1 MGQRGARAVRGRSQ
15 QGSRARGPARPG
27 PRGSVDPRAGWQ
39 RFARPWV
46 AAAVLAGTLTLGVGA
61 PASAQPSGYPS
72 AVIPT
77 QPGPPQPEHLG
88 ASRYQKL
95 HPNAAPAGANDFGCR
110 PRAEHPR
117 PVILAHG
124 TDATAYSDW
133 SAIGPQLAR
142 AGFCVFALNYGG
154 KPGATSFGTE
164 ELRTSSRQIGDFVH
178 RVLAATGARRV
189 DLVGFS
195 QGANVTRY
203 YINKLG
209 GARKVRNWVGL
220 ASPTYGG
227 VMFGLVP
234 LADTLPGLWPFYRD
248 FTSLAAVEQAQGA
261 PFMRE
266 LNAGGDTV
274 PGVHYTTIGSR
285 VDEVIQPFSNIALR
299 GPGARNLVLQDLCP
313 ADLTGH
319 FHMVYDPYVQQLL
332 RNVLDPRG
340 ARPAECREVP
350 LGEGI
355 PDVVLGAHS

>member
-1 MGQRGARAVRGRSQ
+1 MGQHGAREDRGRSQ
-15 QGSRARGPARPG
+15 QGSRTGAEGYPGWRGC
-27 PRGSVDPRAGWQ
+27 
-39 RFARPWV
+39 ARPWI
-46 AAAVLAGTLTLGVGA
+46 AAAALVGTLTLGVGA
-61 PASAQPSGYPS
+61 PAPAQSSGYPS
-72 AVIPT
+72 AVVPM

-95 HPNAAPAGANDFGCR
+95 HPHAAPSGANDFGCR
-110 PRAEHPR
+110 PSAERPR

-133 SAIGPQLAR
+133 SAIGPQLSQ
-142 AGFCVFALNYGG
+142 AGFCVFALDYGG

-164 ELRTSSRQIGDFVH
+164 DLWISSHQISEFVD
-178 RVLAATGARRV
+178 RVLAATRARQV

-209 GARKVRNWVGL
+209 GAPKVRRWVGL

-234 LADTLPGLWPFYRD
+234 LADALPGLWPYYRD

-274 PGVHYTTIGSR
+274 PGVEYTTIGSR
-285 VDEVIQPFSNIALR
+285 VDEMIQPFANIALR
-299 GPGARNLVLQDLCP
+299 GPGAHNLVLQDLCP

-332 RNVLDPRG
+332 RNVLDPRN
-340 ARPAECREVP
+340 AHPAECREVP